1 MGFHGGPNR
10 VILGIDPGNNG
21 GMVQLT
27 RWDESHDWSV
37 EHVFKLER
45 GEKEIARFVRT
56 VTEVTL
62 HSVAYLEKVHGWGE
76 GRSFNFGKYYGFVR
90 GVLVA
95 LEVPI
100 VDVTPQAWMKEMAVP
115 PQKGQKAAHRQ
126 AMRELAGSIQA
137 EVSST
142 NWNAAA
148 ILIAFYGLRQ
158 QGGTYRGLHE

>member
-27 RWDESHDWSV
+27 KWDDAHHWAVD
-37 EHVFKLER
+37 HVFKLER
-45 GEKEIARFVRT
+45 GEQEIAKFVRA
-56 VTEVTL
+56 VTDHTL
-62 HSVAYLEKVHGWGE
+62 RSVAYLEKVHGWGE

-100 VDVTPQAWMKEMAVP
+100 VDVTPQTWMKDMGVP

-126 AMRELAGSIQA
+126 AMRELAGSIQS

-142 NWNAAA
+142 NWNSAA
-148 ILIAFYGLRQ
+148 ILIAMWGLKQ
-158 QGGTYRGLHE
+158 QGGIYRGLHE